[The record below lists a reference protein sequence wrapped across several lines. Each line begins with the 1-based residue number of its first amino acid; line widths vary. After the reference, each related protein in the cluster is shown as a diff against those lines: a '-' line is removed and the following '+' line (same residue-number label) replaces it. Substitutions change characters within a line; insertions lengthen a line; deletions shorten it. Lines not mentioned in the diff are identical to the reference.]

1 MCGVAGIFGWPG
13 DTAELRRRLELMN
26 EAQRHRGP
34 DDCGVWVDE
43 EAKAGLGHT
52 RLSIVDLTAAGHQ
65 PMGSADGRYWISFN
79 GEVYNHVEL
88 REELRDYPFRS
99 RTDTEV
105 ALAAWARWGEGCLN
119 RLVGMFAFVVWDRW
133 MREVIAVR
141 DRFGVKP
148 LHFAAPAGRGLIV
161 GSEVEALFTAGV
173 EREPDLRTWAT
184 YLAKGWSDHSERTF
198 WKAVQSLPAGCLMRW
213 REGNHTIRRWY
224 DLKEHTL
231 EQEDGLSDAEAAGQ
245 YLGLME
251 ESVRL
256 RFRADVAVGINLSG
270 GLDSSILLGLVHAA
284 RGESVGVQAFT
295 FTTGDDSY
303 DELPWVREMLGRTR
317 HELVECRLSGEEVPH
332 LHEDVMR
339 HEGGPYGGVPTLAY
353 AKLFAEAGRRG
364 VKVLMDGQG
373 MDEQWAGYD
382 YYEGHEEAG
391 QASVVQGSRDRAVR
405 PECLTEEFLRCA
417 EEVSAPGIFGDRLRD
432 LQYRDVCL
440 TKLPRALRYNDRV
453 SMRAGVEL
461 REPFLD
467 HRLMEFALRQPG
479 HRKIRKGTRKYLLRE
494 IARELVPEGVVFA
507 PKRAVQT
514 PQREWLR
521 GELREWAEEGIRRA
535 LRTGWFRGE
544 AVWEEWEGFLAGKSD
559 NSAYVWQWICAGSAA

>member
-65 PMGSADGRYWISFN
+65 PMGTADGRYSISFN

-105 ALAAWARWGEGCLN
+105 VLAAWSRWGEGCLE
-119 RLVGMFAFVVWDRW
+119 RMVGMFAFVIWDRSE
-133 MREVIAVR
+133 REVFAVR
-141 DRFGVKP
+141 DRLGVKP
-148 LHFAAPAGRGLIV
+148 LHYAVTAGAGVVV
-161 GSEVEALFTAGV
+161 GSETEALFAAGV
-173 EREPDLRTWAT
+173 PREPDSTAWAT
-184 YLAKGWSDHSERTF
+184 YLARGWSDYSERTF
-198 WKAVQSLPAGCLMRW
+198 WKGVWSVPAGCLMRW
-213 REGNHTIRRWY
+213 REGRRTIRRWY
-224 DLKEHTL
+224 ELSEKTREA
-231 EQEDGLSDAEAAGQ
+231 ENGLSDAEAGLQ
-245 YLGLME
+245 YRALLE
-251 ESVRL
+251 NSVRL
-256 RFRADVAVGINLSG
+256 RFRADVPVGINLSG
-270 GLDSSILLGLVHAA
+270 GLDSSVLLGLVHAA
-284 RGESVGVQAFT
+284 RGESVDVQAFT
-295 FTTGDDSY
+295 FTTGDGRY

-317 HELVECRLSGEEVPH
+317 HELVECRLSGEEVPG
-332 LHEDVMR
+332 LHEEVMR

-353 AKLFAEAGRRG
+353 AKLFEEAGRRG

-382 YYEGHEEAG
+382 YYEGEGEVG
-391 QASVVQGSRDRAVR
+391 QASVVQGSRDRAIR
-405 PECLTEEFLRCA
+405 PDCLTEEFLRCA
-417 EEVSAPGIFGDRLRD
+417 EEVSAPRIFGDRLRD
-432 LQYRDVCL
+432 LQYRDACL

-453 SMRAGVEL
+453 SMRASVEL

-467 HRLMEFALRQPG
+467 HRLVEFAFWQPG
-479 HRKIRKGTRKYLLRE
+479 HRKIRNGTRKYLLRE
-494 IARELVPEGVVFA
+494 LARELLPDGVVSA
-507 PKRAVQT
+507 PKRPVQT

-521 GELREWAEEGIRRA
+521 GELREWAQEGIRRA
-535 LRTGWFRGE
+535 LKTGWFHEG
-544 AVWEEWEGFLAGKSD
+544 AVWREWEGFLGGKSD
-559 NSAYVWQWICAGSAA
+559 NSAYVWQWVCAGSAA